1 MSGHNKWSTIKHR
14 KGAQDAKRSKVWT
27 KVSKE
32 ITVAARL
39 GGGDADSNP
48 RLRGALLSARAANMP
63 KVNVERAI
71 KKGTGDLDGVT
82 YEAVSY
88 EGYGP
93 DGVAFIVDGLTD
105 NTNRTVSE
113 VRSIF
118 SKRGGNMGA
127 PGAVGWMFEEKGQI
141 TLPGDA
147 IDFDT
152 LFEAAVDAGAEDV
165 EDAGEAGFVV
175 TTAREE
181 LYVVVGALEAAGI
194 TPGEAGLARLPTN
207 TVTLETAHAA
217 GKVLRLIEALEDNDD
232 VQDVWSNADISDEIA
247 AELAEL

>member
-27 KVSKE
+27 KVTKE

-39 GGGDADSNP
+39 GGGDADANP
-48 RLRGALLSARAANMP
+48 RLRSALLSARSANMP
-63 KVNVERAI
+63 KANVERAI
-71 KKGTGDLDGVT
+71 KKGTGDLEGAS
-82 YEAVSY
+82 YESVSY
-88 EGYGP
+88 EGYAT
-93 DGVAFIVDGLTD
+93 DGVAIIVDGLTD

-127 PGAVGWMFEEKGQI
+127 PGAVAWMFEEKGHL
-141 TLPGDA
+141 TVAADA
-147 IDFDT
+147 IGFDD
-152 LFEAAVDAGAEDV
+152 LFEAAVEAGAEDV
-165 EDAGEAGFVV
+165 EDAGEAGYVV

-181 LYVVVGALEAAGI
+181 LYQVVGVLEAAGI
-194 TPGEAGLARLPTN
+194 TPGEARLAKLPTN
-207 TVTLETAHAA
+207 TVTLDSVAKA
-217 GKVLRLIEALEDNDD
+217 GKILRLIEALEDNDD

-247 AELAEL
+247 AQLADA